1 MSSDLK
7 QPPDLMLLTHG
18 ACELREVK
26 VTPEGHGGRPPGEV
40 SLLPGLRTGEAADV
54 TLGLHLRRC
63 GSRVQ
68 VLGSRHMRGPHLG
81 T

>member
-1 MSSDLK
+1 
-7 QPPDLMLLTHG
+7 MLLTHG

-63 GSRVQ
+63 GSRV
-68 VLGSRHMRGPHLG
+68 
-81 T
+81 